1 MAACSGVTYEME
13 ITGKP
18 FARLATTQDVEE
30 IVRICSQGWRDTYR
44 DPATA
49 QYIEQTI
56 AEFYT
61 SERIASEIGERD
73 ERWGGYVVAELAGR
87 LLVAGG
93 GGMIEPNAG
102 ELFVL
107 YADPRQRRRGGGT
120 AVLEFITR
128 QQRERGA
135 VEQWVSVEPDNELG
149 LAFYRAR
156 GFVERGRR
164 PAHRGDGESVRLSR
178 PI

>member
-1 MAACSGVTYEME
+1 MHPCPGASQEVE

-18 FARLATTQDVEE
+18 LARATMEDVAE
-30 IVRICSQGWRDTYR
+30 IVRICSQAFRDTYR
-44 DPATA
+44 DLAPAE
-49 QYIEQTI
+49 YIEQTI

-61 SERIASEIGERD
+61 PERIASEIGERD
-73 ERWGGYVVAELAGR
+73 ESWGGYVVAELGGR

-107 YADPRQRRRGGGT
+107 YAHPRQRRRGGGT

-128 QQRERGA
+128 QQRARGA

-149 LAFYRAR
+149 LAFYRAQ

-164 PAHRGDGESVRLSR
+164 PAYRGDGESLRLCR